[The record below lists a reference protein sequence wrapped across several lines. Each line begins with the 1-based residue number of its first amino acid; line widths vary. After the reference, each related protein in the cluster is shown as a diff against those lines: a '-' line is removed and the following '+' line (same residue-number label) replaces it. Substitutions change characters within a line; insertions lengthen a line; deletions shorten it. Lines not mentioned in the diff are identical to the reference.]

1 MSMLTMLEI
10 ARREASDDL
19 VGIIEDVT
27 TSAPELSVL
36 PGDVRMGTSYK
47 IATRTA
53 QPGSSFASAGGGW
66 TPAAS
71 SYASKLVQF
80 YNFGTVLHVPKSIAM
95 ADEKGVADVLQSEV
109 FGALQGA
116 MINLGSQVYGG
127 TTVDSSGFPG
137 LKEIITAFGITALT
151 IDAGGTTADTG
162 SSVYMVNASQ
172 QGVRMCYG
180 MGSAITMS
188 PWTEQQIVDPNAATK
203 YIPSY
208 VSSLNAWIG
217 MQAGHAYCAGRIK
230 DLTEDSGKGL
240 TWALMNQ
247 LWSEFPQIMKPTHI
261 FMNRRSERQL
271 RNNTTVTINA
281 GPQGGPALSLP
292 TYGASLN
299 GTMWEGAQIVVT
311 DSITSTE
318 TLT

>member
-1 MSMLTMLEI
+1 MAMLSMLEI

-19 VGIIEDVT
+19 VGIIEEVT
-27 TSAPELSVL
+27 TSAPEMAVL
-36 PGDVRMGTSYK
+36 PGDIRSGTSYK
-47 IATRTA
+47 IASRTA

-80 YNFGTVLHVPKSIAM
+80 YNFGTVLHVPKSIAS

-116 MINLGSQVYGG
+116 LINLGSQVYGG

-137 LKEIITAFGITALT
+137 LNEIITAFNKSELT
-151 IDAGGTTADTG
+151 IDAGGTTAGTG

-172 QGVRMCYG
+172 QGIRMCFG
-180 MGSAITMS
+180 MDSAITMS
-188 PWTEQQIVDPNAATK
+188 PWTEQQIVDPNASGK
-203 YIPSY
+203 YIPAFVASM
-208 VSSLNAWIG
+208 NAWIG
-217 MQAGHAYCAGRIK
+217 MQAGHPYCAGRIK

-247 LWSEFPQIMKPTHI
+247 LWSEFPQIMKPTHV

-271 RNNTTVTINA
+271 RNDTTVTINA
-281 GPQGGPALSLP
+281 GPTGSPALSLP

-299 GTMWEGAQIVVT
+299 GTTWEGAQIVVT

>member
-19 VGIIEDVT
+19 VGIIEEVT
-27 TSAPELSVL
+27 TAAPEMRVL
-36 PGDVRMGTSYK
+36 PGDVRIGTSYK
-47 IATRTA
+47 IASRVT
-53 QPGSSFASAGGGW
+53 QPSNSFASAGGGW
-66 TPAAS
+66 TPSAS
-71 SYASKLVQF
+71 SYGSKLVQF
-80 YNFGTVLHVPKSIAM
+80 YNFGGVLHVPKSIAM
-95 ADEKGVADVLQSEV
+95 ADDRGVADVLQSEV
-109 FGALQGA
+109 FGSLQNG
-116 MINLGSQVYGG
+116 MINLGSQLYGG

-137 LKEIITAFGITALT
+137 LKEIITAFGVSELT
-151 IDAGGTTADTG
+151 IDAGGTTASTG
-162 SSVYMVNASQ
+162 SSVYMLNASQ
-172 QGVRMCYG
+172 QGIRMCFG
-180 MGSAITMS
+180 LGSAITMGE
-188 PWTEQQIVDPNAATK
+188 WKEQQIADPNDAAK
-203 YIPSY
+203 YIPAY
-208 VSSLNAWIG
+208 VNSMNAWIG
-217 MQAGHAYCAGRIK
+217 MQAGHPYCAGRIK

-247 LWSEFPQIMKPTHI
+247 LWSEFPQIMKPTHV